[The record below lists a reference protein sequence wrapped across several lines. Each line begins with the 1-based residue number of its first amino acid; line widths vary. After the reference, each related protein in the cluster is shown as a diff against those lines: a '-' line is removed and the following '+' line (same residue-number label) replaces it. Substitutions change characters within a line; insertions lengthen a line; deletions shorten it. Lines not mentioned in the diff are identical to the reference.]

1 LDAIHAI
8 AKKYQIVSPYSS
20 MLVLVNDEQRQLLKE
35 AEAQSDRFDRKV
47 ENGKEN
53 LSKPNNPLKA
63 SVPEPSGGWLLG
75 VSAIALFIFV
85 KRRRSLIK
93 SR

>member
-1 LDAIHAI
+1 MIHAV
-8 AKKYQIVSPYSS
+8 AKKYKIVSPYSS

-53 LSKPNNPLKA
+53 LSKPVNPLKV
-63 SVPEPSGGWLLG
+63 SVPEASGGCFLG
-75 VSAIALFIFV
+75 VSAIALFILV
-85 KRRRSLIK
+85 KRRR
-93 SR
+93 